1 MISTYTLAVESYDEI
16 RGIYDSSG
24 LTPPEDDAS
33 PTYGSYAI
41 SVRRA
46 LRTLNEAKNRTY
58 DETTTVSIEDDDAD
72 DFRNLLNYFI
82 LMRVV
87 TGAAGS
93 ATKVKVGPL
102 EITSSVYASLS
113 GLLDRYRLLVSDLL
127 DIPIGGQIRV
137 IDFEMDYESEFITAS
152 EYTRDTFRGF

>member
-1 MISTYTLAVESYDEI
+1 MISTYTLAVEAYDEI

-46 LRTLNEAKNRTY
+46 LRTLNEAKDRTY
-58 DETTTVSIEDDDAD
+58 NETTTISIEDDDAD

-102 EITSSVYASLS
+102 EITNSSYSSLQA
-113 GLLDRYRLLVSDLL
+113 LLSRYMALVSEIL
-127 DIPIGGQIRV
+127 DVGFTGRIEI
-137 IDFEMDYESEFITAS
+137 IDFEMDYESEFVTAS
-152 EYTRDTFRGF
+152 EYDRPSFRGW